1 MVVVVVV
8 VHGVTVFLRFEGK
21 RKQNSLMENDEFAC
35 NSLYNTSIIKM
46 LKFINNKTIFLKR
59 FY

>member
-35 NSLYNTSIIKM
+35 NSLYNTE
-46 LKFINNKTIFLKR
+46 
-59 FY
+59 Y